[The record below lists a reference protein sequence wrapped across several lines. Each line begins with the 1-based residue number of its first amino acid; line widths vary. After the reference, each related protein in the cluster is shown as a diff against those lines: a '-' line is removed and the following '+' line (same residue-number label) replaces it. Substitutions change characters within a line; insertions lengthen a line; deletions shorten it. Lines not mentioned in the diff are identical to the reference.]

1 MKRADREKYRCRAVQ
16 ARNTP
21 WHSKRSARPEGTR
34 GRGGREGGMGWGV
47 QFSFKNSNLKTDIT
61 IFRASDNLVGFWC
74 PVNTSHTR
82 LVLLQF
88 CNLLERLAVKCK
100 HVHIVVVW
108 RHGNHCGKEGG
119 ERREEEGE

>member
-1 MKRADREKYRCRAVQ
+1 
-16 ARNTP
+16 
-21 WHSKRSARPEGTR
+21 
-34 GRGGREGGMGWGV
+34 MGWGV

-108 RHGNHCGKEGG
+108 RNGNHCGKEGG
-119 ERREEEGE
+119 ERRGGGGINRLILKRTTWMARQTESARSNAVGRDISLC